1 MTSDDKI
8 KKLLATVA
16 RLSKLIH
23 EENELLSRPGRQEGI
38 GLLVDEK
45 KALTAA
51 YEDHIKGIGEA
62 SSLKDAD
69 PSVRRRLSEAVEDF
83 SALTNENS
91 TRLLAKIEA
100 TKRVF
105 GVIQKADLDHGSQIK
120 TYGNSGTV
128 QGSVRQAFTPAL
140 SVGVN
145 DEI

>member
-8 KKLLATVA
+8 KNLLATVA

-23 EENELLSRPGRQEGI
+23 QENELLSKPGRREEME
-38 GLLVDEK
+38 LLVDEK

-51 YEDHIKGIGEA
+51 YEDQIKGIGKE
-62 SSLKDAD
+62 SSLRDAD
-69 PSVRRRLSEAVEDF
+69 PSVRRRLSEAIEDF

-105 GVIQKADLDHGSQIK
+105 AVIQKAVQDHGSQIK
-120 TYGNSGTV
+120 TYGNSGSV
-128 QGSVRQAFTPAL
+128 QGSIRQAFTPAL